1 VEEGRVYRDDV
12 DVQLGL
18 ALELCLVG
26 ERLEANFVES
36 IGRVRD
42 ELSEEDLLVGVES
55 VDDQRQ

>member
-1 VEEGRVYRDDV
+1 MYRDDV